1 MKYERQRH
9 GTLLPCTP
17 QIFSIKH
24 ASCTLFCSVG
34 DYHDASLLVEF
45 TIWGSCMWLLL
56 HRIHFP
62 LVSVGLC
69 PWRCAHALLQSVCGV
84 GGATRVRNRGERY
97 AWTNPP
103 CAPRCCC
110 WLSPTLCWWMAS
122 IYRCGGLRA
131 YGFYRI
137 LRRHTVWVSLL
148 LWPRFMTVS
157 VVFFFSFLFFVWW
170 LLFRSNSN

>member
-110 WLSPTLCWWMAS
+110 WLSPTLCWVDGIHISLWWSPCIWFLSNTAPSHCVGESLVVAS
-122 IYRCGGLRA
+122 IHDC
-131 YGFYRI
+131 
-137 LRRHTVWVSLL
+137 VCC
-148 LWPRFMTVS
+148 
-157 VVFFFSFLFFVWW
+157 LFF
-170 LLFRSNSN
+170 LIPLFCLVAIV